1 MTETLHHGVAKF
13 ARETYPQHVERD
25 GYYKY
30 YDFENAI
37 EISRD
42 GNSQWAYR
50 QGARDAW
57 QLIATSNCLLGVE
70 LVMLLDVGGL
80 WRTQEG
86 KTLLTQG
93 THPRP
98 DVTLEQHE
106 SLRWSVTWTGPSGL
120 IVVSGLNRVTS
131 DWLRSVAGHDLDEL
145 VASYRDPQGAPLFS

>member
-42 GNSQWAYR
+42 SNSQWTYR
-50 QGARDAW
+50 HGSRATWA
-57 QLIATSNCLLGVE
+57 LIATSNCLLGVE
-70 LVMLLDVGGL
+70 LVLLMDVGGL

-86 KTLLTQG
+86 KTLLRKG

-98 DVTLEQHE
+98 DVTLEQHA
-106 SLRWSVTWTGPSGL
+106 SGAWSVSWTRPSGPV
-120 IVVSGLNRVTS
+120 VVSELDRLTS

-145 VASYRDPQGAPLFS
+145 VASYRAPQGAPLFS